1 MNKIFSL
8 LIDTI
13 VIFTFFA
20 LIFTLFGGEVHWKTS
35 FFKLKLRGWDNPL
48 IIFFTLF
55 FVKVLFKFNTG
66 VFAHFA
72 NRKTIF
78 LSPLFYKIHN
88 FECKLNKIVR
98 VNKGNLI
105 LCGVT
110 ILFSLILLEFYFRYF
125 PETLPLAF
133 GNAVASGYNR
143 SITGVYRYN
152 PELKMNLMRPNYE
165 RGMFYNGY
173 KWRHKTDSMGFRNP
187 TDRESGEVVLLGDSM
202 IYGHGVNETSTV
214 RRHLENIINR
224 PVINL
229 GRQGD
234 CIHQEYQVLKT
245 FGVQLKPE
253 YVFLFFLV
261 NDISDLVIYF
271 TDEEFVRFMGI
282 PVENHTTPY
291 YRIKPP
297 RNKYLRFK
305 FYIRSL
311 SVYRAYDLLKNYTR
325 EFKLN
330 KLWPFKHGEA
340 NASDSTWQ
348 SLPFFRERPGYVNAM
363 RFHLKALLKIQDI
376 ADKNNFKFVNV
387 FIYTSLI
394 EEEEQTY
401 ENIMSGFCKSHDIN
415 FLNLRDSFVSE
426 LENEKTLFLKGDGHF
441 SDEGAALAAKIVAD
455 YINTIESPQ
464 KYEQ

>member
-1 MNKIFSL
+1 MKVVFQFNI
-8 LIDTI
+8 
-13 VIFTFFA
+13 
-20 LIFTLFGGEVHWKTS
+20 G
-35 FFKLKLRGWDNPL
+35 
-48 IIFFTLF
+48 II
-55 FVKVLFKFNTG
+55 
-66 VFAHFA
+66 AYFA

-78 LSPLFYKIHN
+78 VSPLFYKIHN

-110 ILFSLILLEFYFRYF
+110 ILFSLILLEFYFKYF
-125 PETLPLAF
+125 PETLSQAF
-133 GNAVASGYNR
+133 GNAVASGYNT
-143 SITGVYRYN
+143 SLTGIYRRN

-165 RGMFYNGY
+165 REMFYNGY
-173 KWRHKTDSMGFRNP
+173 KWRHKTDFMGFRNP
-187 TDRESGEVVLLGDSM
+187 TNRETGEIVLLGDSM
-202 IYGHGVNETSTV
+202 IYGHGVDETSTV
-214 RRHLENIINR
+214 RHHLENIINR

-229 GRQGD
+229 GIQGN

-245 FGVQLKPE
+245 FGVQLKPR

-311 SVYRAYDLLKNYTR
+311 YVYRAYDLLKNYMR

-330 KLWPFKHGEA
+330 KLWTFKLGEA
-340 NASDSTWQ
+340 NASDNSWQ
-348 SLPFFRERPGYVNAM
+348 SLPFFQDKSRYIHAM
-363 RFHLKALLKIQDI
+363 RFHLKTLLKIQDV
-376 ADKNNFKFVNV
+376 ANRNNFKFINV
-387 FIYTSLI
+387 FIYTGHY
-394 EEEEQTY
+394 EEHIY
-401 ENIMSGFCKSHDIN
+401 ENILEDYCKSHGIN
-415 FLNLRDSFVSE
+415 FLSLRDSFVSE
-426 LENEKTLFLKGDGHF
+426 LKNEKTLFLKGDGHF
-441 SDEGAALAAKIVAD
+441 SDEGATLAAKIVVD

-464 KYEQ
+464 N